1 MPSRRYQTLASSSDV
16 ATGAD
21 YTPLGMADASES
33 RVQIVIRRGG
43 KAETLPSERLG
54 DLDSLVAEP
63 GAMVCVHVTDPSDE
77 LVGDLEREFGLHP
90 LAAEDLRKQH
100 QRPKIDT
107 YADQHMI
114 VVYEAVDAPGS
125 GEALAEIHIFVGESW
140 VLTVHWAPAPLIDAA
155 HERLN
160 SHPEA
165 GGDAP
170 GEVVYALLDAA
181 VDSFFPELDRLS
193 DRIDALE
200 GRVLESDSD
209 RGALREIFA
218 IKRRLLDLRRV
229 LAPMRDVANT
239 LLRRET
245 PLVDAAVV
253 PYFQDLYDH
262 LIRVLDQLD
271 VYRDL
276 LATVLDAR
284 LTVASNSLNAVMKR
298 LTAFTVI
305 LMVPMLIAGI
315 YGMNFTFM
323 PELEWAAGYPL
334 ALIAMVIAGGAAVA
348 FFWKHGWF

>member
-1 MPSRRYQTLASSSDV
+1 
-16 ATGAD
+16 
-21 YTPLGMADASES
+21 MADAPES
-33 RVQIVIRRGG
+33 RLEILIRRPDGT
-43 KAETLPSERLG
+43 AESVPPERL
-54 DLDSLVAEP
+54 DELHRLVAEP
-63 GAMVCVHVTDPSDE
+63 GAMACVHVTDPSDE
-77 LVGDLEREFGLHP
+77 LIDDLQREFGLHP
-90 LAAEDLRKQH
+90 LAVEDLRKRH

-107 YADQHMI
+107 YEDQHMI
-114 VVYEAVDAPGS
+114 VVYEAVDGS
-125 GEALAEIHIFVGESW
+125 AGGGGLSEIHIFVGESW
-140 VLTVHWAPAPLIDAA
+140 VLTVHWAAAPLVDAT
-155 HERLN
+155 HQRLAT
-160 SHPEA
+160 HPESV
-165 GGDAP
+165 GHAP
-170 GEVVYALLDAA
+170 GEVLYALLDAA

-200 GRVLESDSD
+200 DRVLETDTD
-209 RGALREIFA
+209 REALREILA

-229 LAPMRDVANT
+229 LAPTRDVANT

-298 LTAFTVI
+298 LTAFTVV
-305 LMVPMLIAGI
+305 LMIPTLIAGI

-323 PELEWAAGYPL
+323 PELELVAGYPL
-334 ALIAMVIAGGAAVA
+334 ALIAMAIAAGGAVL
-348 FFWKHGWF
+348 FFWRHGWF